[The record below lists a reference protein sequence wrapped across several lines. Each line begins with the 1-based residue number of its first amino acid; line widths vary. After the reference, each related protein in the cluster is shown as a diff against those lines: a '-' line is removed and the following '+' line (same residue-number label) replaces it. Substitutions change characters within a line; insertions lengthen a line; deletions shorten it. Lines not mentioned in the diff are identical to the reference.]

1 MLALALSQSQP
12 LAQHRPPLQSA
23 QRACKQQLLPQ
34 FRPAAALPPV
44 DLGIDLS
51 EPALSRVIWGD
62 MLDSGERYAL
72 LLSTLAGL
80 STSIGGCIAVSA
92 SATIAPDA

>member
-12 LAQHRPPLQSA
+12 QRQPRPHLQSA
-23 QRACKQQLLPQ
+23 QRSCKEKHLPS
-34 FRPAAALPPV
+34 FRPAAAFPT
-44 DLGIDLS
+44 DLGISLS
-51 EPALSRVIWGD
+51 ESALPKVIWGN

-92 SATIAPDA
+92 FATMAPDA

>member
-1 MLALALSQSQP
+1 MLALALSQSRYQR
-12 LAQHRPPLQSA
+12 QHRPTLQICSKSL
-23 QRACKQQLLPQ
+23 RRNHLPRL
-34 FRPAAALPPV
+34 RPAAALPT
-44 DLGIDLS
+44 DLGLSLIEPDL
-51 EPALSRVIWGD
+51 PRVIWGD

-92 SATIAPDA
+92 SADIAPDA